1 MNLFAIYA
9 GVVEGNQDPQQL
21 ARLKV
26 RVPHVYGAST
36 AGAGYVGTNDLP
48 WAMPAGLPNGSNSTS
63 GGLSHIPEVGD
74 KVWVRFLD
82 GEPEKPIWEWGMQT
96 ITDVK
101 TFKLQSYAVTNGTV
115 GSPNRAGWFK
125 WNNGFE
131 INQGAVIATTSQGY
145 LLQLND
151 ASAPGA
157 YDGNVELSTVLGNF
171 LKLDD
176 IDSSAKLTVLQDATF
191 LIFGDYLTNADSY
204 TLRTNHDTD
213 FVVSGQFSVTANNG
227 FSLTTPNSFEVDALT
242 DITLNAAETL
252 QLEFTQCV
260 LGSGAIQPFV
270 LGLQFE
276 AWVESLLLWLT
287 THIHSNGDD
296 GNPTGPPLIPPVGV
310 VEPTSEEMLSA
321 MIFGQ

>member
-1 MNLFAIYA
+1 MNLFGTHA
-9 GVVEGNQDPQQL
+9 GVVEGNQDPLQL

-36 AGAGYVGTNDLP
+36 SGAGFIGTNDLP
-48 WAMPAGLPNGSNSTS
+48 WAMPAGLPNGSNSVS
-63 GGLSHIPEVGD
+63 GGFSHIPEVGD

-96 ITDVK
+96 ITDAQN
-101 TFKLQSYAVTNGTV
+101 FALQSYTTTNGKV

-131 INQGAVIATTSQGY
+131 INEGAVIATTSQGY

-157 YDGNVELSTVLGNF
+157 NDGNVELSTALGNF
-171 LKLDD
+171 IKLDD
-176 IDSSAKLTVLQDATF
+176 IDSSAKLNVLQDATF
-191 LIFGDYLTNADSY
+191 LIFGDYLTSADSY
-204 TLRTNHDTD
+204 TLRSNHDAD
-213 FVVSGQFSVTANNG
+213 FVVSGQFSATANNG
-227 FSLTTPNSFEVDALT
+227 FSLTTPDSFEVDALT
-242 DITLNAAETL
+242 DITLSATAAM
-252 QLEFTQCV
+252 QLEFAQCV
-260 LGSGAIQPFV
+260 LGAGSVQPFV
-270 LGLQFE
+270 LGLQF
-276 AWVESLLLWLT
+276 ALWVESLLLWLT

-296 GNPTGPPLIPPVGV
+296 GSPTGPPIIPPVGV

-321 MIFGQ
+321 VIFGQ